1 MRFRE
6 AGDWPRMREVAG
18 ELLAQDPD
26 CADYHEAMGT
36 ALRQLGEYSTGEKHL
51 KRAIELDPEE
61 AFNYLCLGW
70 LYYQWDRH
78 GPAGDYAR
86 SAIELDPDEA
96 SYWTL
101 LGFCSLA
108 QGSPKHAEECARK
121 GMALAPESLE
131 PRRLL
136 ALARSMFEGK
146 ERLSPDQKLA
156 ELEELRAL
164 APEDESLIYQMGLVH
179 LEDLKDYTLAETFF
193 RSCLHAKP
201 QDKDYQK
208 ALIKALRKKEWPLRV
223 LWLLFLPCQ
232 LILNLI
238 NWSWEKKWPLIFMIF
253 IFKYLVVVGAFFF
266 VLFGFFCWPVAK
278 AYEYFTIAD
287 IHRKMGKL
295 ALYQGPL
302 ARLHRSPFA
311 LRMLLFTILMLAF
324 WVLTLAVLTGEA
336 TRELAA
342 SFLIGATVLTVVLLY
357 GSGIYLSIRDFF
369 RNKRLA
375 RKNRKMQTL

>member
-6 AGDWPRMREVAG
+6 AGDWARMREIAG

-26 CADYHEAMGT
+26 CAAYHEAMGT
-36 ALRQLGEYSTGEKHL
+36 ALRQLGEYPIGEKHL
-51 KRAIELDPEE
+51 KRAIELEPEE
-61 AFNYLCLGW
+61 PFNYLSLGW
-70 LYYQWDRH
+70 LYYQWDRN

-86 SAIELDPDEA
+86 SAIELDPEEA

-108 QGSPKHAEECARK
+108 QSSPKHAEECARK
-121 GMALAPESLE
+121 GMALEPESLE

-136 ALARSMFEGK
+136 ALARAMFEGK
-146 ERLSPDQKLA
+146 ERLSPQQKLA
-156 ELEELRAL
+156 ELEELRTL

-179 LEDLKDYTLAETFF
+179 LEDLKDYTQAETFF
-193 RSCLHAKP
+193 RSCLHSEP

-253 IFKYLVVVGAFFF
+253 IFKYLVVVGALFL

-302 ARLHRSPFA
+302 ARLHRSTFA

-324 WVLTLAVLTGEA
+324 WVLTFAILTGEA

-342 SFLIGATVLTVVLLY
+342 SFLIGATVLTVILLY